1 MTTIKRKTVGRAAIL
16 GCLYDARSD
25 NICPL
30 SIFQDSLPDELIQT
44 VDTHFSD
51 IKYSLNDSL
60 EEKFSNLNVEAELK
74 LTLMCGLLSLE
85 GSAKYLGEQKK
96 SFKSVKG
103 SLIYN
108 IKTKHQSLSLS
119 NETTCIFKC
128 IRIN

>member
-1 MTTIKRKTVGRAAIL
+1 MTSIKRNTFGRAAVL
-16 GCLYDARSD
+16 GCLYDARTD
-25 NICPL
+25 NICSL
-30 SIFQDSLPDELIQT
+30 SIFKQSLPDKLIQT

-51 IKYSLNDSL
+51 YKYSFNDSF

-74 LTLMCGLLSLE
+74 LSVMGGLLSLE